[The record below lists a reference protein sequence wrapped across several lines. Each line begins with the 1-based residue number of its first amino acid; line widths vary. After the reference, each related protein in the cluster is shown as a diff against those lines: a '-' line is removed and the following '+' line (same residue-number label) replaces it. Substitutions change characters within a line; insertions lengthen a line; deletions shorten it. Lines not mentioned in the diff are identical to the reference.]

1 MLTHWYFNALGMG
14 RLTGVGRLERYQ
26 AVPAAT
32 AANAA
37 RVAGSERKF
46 TTALLPS
53 AIILVVEKPMI
64 VTSERPFPLSTK
76 TALACS

>member
-1 MLTHWYFNALGMG
+1 MG
-14 RLTGVGRLERYQ
+14 GFTARGREEMYK
-26 AVPAAT
+26 AAPAAT

-53 AIILVVEKPMI
+53 AMVE
-64 VTSERPFPLSTK
+64 SEAEGEGAS
-76 TALACS
+76 S